1 MNESFISFEWI
12 CFLLLLLLCRKLII
26 QNESSLI
33 WCYYDD
39 DELEKA
45 FKCHQR
51 ELKEYDILNF
61 STFHS
66 VWYSLNIK
74 LIILWF
80 TLSSKSLLNSWTR
93 SELLNWIIIIFH
105 HHHQINIR
113 IFYDQLYEFEFSS
126 IKWLTQWNERRMLHD
141 DEGFMIINN

>member
-12 CFLLLLLLCRKLII
+12 CFLLLLLFCRKLII

-33 WCYYDD
+33 SCYCDDDDDD
-39 DELEKA
+39 DELKKA

-51 ELKEYDILNF
+51 ELIEYDSLNF

-113 IFYDQLYEFEFSS
+113 ILYDQLYEFGSFNQMR
-126 IKWLTQWNERRMLHD
+126 LTQCNEM
-141 DEGFMIINN
+141 